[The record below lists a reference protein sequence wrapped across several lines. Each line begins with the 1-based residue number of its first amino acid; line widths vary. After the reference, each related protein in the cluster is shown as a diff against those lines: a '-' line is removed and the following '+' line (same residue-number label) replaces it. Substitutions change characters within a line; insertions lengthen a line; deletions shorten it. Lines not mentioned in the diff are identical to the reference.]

1 MNCAPCLVLS
11 SDLAVPVSDK
21 QCWSRAESVYISPV
35 ESQQNIV
42 ADLLFDHDV
51 GLGMEIVRFNFGA
64 SSTDENFIRSM
75 RPFGAVPCVML
86 QDGTY
91 DWTLVRTCCCPIHCV
106 IVIALPTLTDCC
118 FFHNC

>member
-1 MNCAPCLVLS
+1 M
-11 SDLAVPVSDK
+11 
-21 QCWSRAESVYISPV
+21 
-35 ESQQNIV
+35 

-64 SSTDENFIRSM
+64 SSTDESFIRTM

-91 DWTLVRTCCCPIHCV
+91 NWTLVRTCCFFMHCV
-106 IVIALPTLTDCC
+106 VVVAFPALTDCC
-118 FFHNC
+118 FFRNC

>member
-1 MNCAPCLVLS
+1 MIIFWQAVL
-11 SDLAVPVSDK
+11 DQGANIWFVP
-21 QCWSRAESVYISPV
+21 A
-35 ESQQNIV
+35 ESQQTIV

-64 SSTDENFIRSM
+64 SSTDANAVRSM

-91 DWTLVRTCCCPIHCV
+91 NWTLVRILLLMYCDKARLQLLFA
-106 IVIALPTLTDCC
+106 IAYCW
-118 FFHNC
+118 